1 LGETHFG
8 SSRLIAATVAGLLP
22 LTFLEMKKLVE
33 PDLYSKT
40 MKTQLCLHFV
50 GVHNYKEKNVD
61 EVTVEQIINNYQA
74 YVFWASKQI
83 LELEDEINI
92 LKNQERA
99 INSD

>member
-1 LGETHFG
+1 
-8 SSRLIAATVAGLLP
+8 
-22 LTFLEMKKLVE
+22 
-33 PDLYSKT
+33 
-40 MKTQLCLHFV
+40 
-50 GVHNYKEKNVD
+50 VD